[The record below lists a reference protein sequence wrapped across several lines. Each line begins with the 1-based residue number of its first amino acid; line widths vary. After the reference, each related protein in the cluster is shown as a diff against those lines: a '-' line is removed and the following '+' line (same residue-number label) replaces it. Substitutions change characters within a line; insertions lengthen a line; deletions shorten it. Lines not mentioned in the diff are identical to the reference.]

1 MRKITEQFKSFAKR
15 KSLGVIPFY
24 TIGFPTEEVTKELVF
39 EAEKCGALAVE
50 LGIPFTDPIA
60 DGPIIQEASQIAL
73 RQGVNLA
80 SSLALCDDLRR
91 DGLKIP
97 LILMTYYNPI
107 HVFGTSKFCQY
118 ASKAGV
124 DGLIVSDLPFE
135 ESSNLREH
143 CLTSGIDYI
152 PLVPPNCSGQRM
164 SLTCSVSSGF
174 VYCVSLTGVTGPR
187 DALPEEMFDFLGRVR
202 RTTDVPI
209 AVGFGISKP
218 DHIQQLKGKV
228 DAVIVGSALVRMLQ
242 SSEKREQVQETS
254 LFLGKLI
261 AEAETNH

>member
-1 MRKITEQFKSFAKR
+1 M
-15 KSLGVIPFY
+15 IPFY
-24 TIGFPTEEVTKELVF
+24 TIGFPSEEITKELVF

-73 RQGVNLA
+73 RQGVNLS

-91 DGLKIP
+91 EGLKIP

-107 HVFGTSKFCQY
+107 HVFGTGEFCQH

-143 CLTSGIDYI
+143 CLASELDYI
-152 PLVPPNCSGQRM
+152 QLVPPNCSQQRM
-164 SLTCSVSSGF
+164 SLSCSVSSGF

-187 DALPEEMFDFLGRVR
+187 DTLPEEMFDFLSNVR
-202 RTTDVPI
+202 RTTNVPI

-242 SSEKREQVQETS
+242 SSEKRGQVQETS

-261 AEAETNH
+261 AEAETSH

>member
-1 MRKITEQFKSFAKR
+1 MGKISQQFQSFAKR
-15 KSLGVIPFY
+15 RSLGVIPFY
-24 TIGFPTEEVTKELVF
+24 TIGFPTEEITKELVF

-73 RQGVNLA
+73 RQGVNLS

-91 DGLKIP
+91 HGLKIP

-107 HVFGTSKFCQY
+107 HVFGTRKFCQD

-124 DGLIVSDLPFE
+124 DGVIVSDLPFE
-135 ESSNLREH
+135 ESLNLRES
-143 CLTSGIDYI
+143 CLADDIDYI
-152 PLVPPNCSGQRM
+152 QLVPPNCSETRM
-164 SLTCSVSSGF
+164 SLACSVSSGF

-187 DALPEEMFDFLGRVR
+187 DALPAEMFDFLSHVR
-202 RTTDVPI
+202 NTTDVPI

-242 SSEKREQVQETS
+242 SSEKHEQVQETT

-261 AEAETNH
+261 AEAETVH